1 MFRCRYNTIHDPLYS
16 PAKIVISLQVLM
28 GLDVQQLVQIPD
40 VHISRGRPE
49 LRILLNAQIKIGT
62 MNKSPGRSLRLL
74 AIFCCLGLQRAFLI
88 PALAQSTVVKG
99 QVIDAESGERL
110 PNANVMVKG
119 TRLGA
124 ATNVE
129 GYFVIHAAPDT
140 GIVLIVRYVGYQQ
153 QEVLLDSERAKEAI
167 LVRLKQSSVLLGEV
181 LVQGEQSTFIRA
193 EGQASLTTLSP
204 RQLESLPRI
213 GQTDIMRSL
222 QYLPGVSNTNDASSG
237 LYVRGGTPDQNLI
250 LFDGMTV
257 YHVDHFYGF
266 FSAFNPDAVK
276 DIRFYRGGYPAEY
289 GGRLS
294 SVVDITG
301 YSGNREHSHFG
312 VGINLLSANGI
323 AEVPLFDKGS
333 VLVAARRSYYDII
346 NSGAY
351 DKLYQFLT
359 GNSRQTV
366 GGGPRAFSGGGP
378 RGNLAVVEQTEP
390 KSDFLDLN
398 AKVTLSVTTD
408 DLLVASFYRSL
419 DSQDQ
424 STDSTTQAIAGFS
437 RGFTRPPTTDILD
450 QGNAGASVKWFRRWS
465 DEFFSNTLLAFARYT
480 SDYTFATG
488 GLRTQSQNRLNS
500 SESNSIEDVT
510 LNSDHQ
516 WSPVANHRFS
526 FGLQA
531 VRSSASYGLSASTP
545 FNENPSNVL
554 VRTQNQTQLSL
565 YGQDAW
571 SMTPVFQIT
580 PGLRLTQYSGTQQL
594 YLEPRLGLRYTLTET
609 ISLKAA
615 SGRYHQFCNRIVNEN
630 LSQGS
635 RDFWLLS
642 DSELEPA
649 TSTDYVLGGS
659 YETPD
664 FLFDL
669 ELYHKTAQN
678 IVEFSQ
684 RFRRGTDESY
694 SFFKGSSQSNG
705 MEVLLQK
712 KAGMFNGWIS
722 YTLSKTENTFPELNS
737 GKAFPA
743 LQDQRHEVKTVA
755 TLNFAEDW
763 LFSAIFV
770 FATGKPYS
778 SPVSQYTLTL
788 LDGSTYQYTHVGDK
802 NAYRLPNYQRVD
814 VSLAYQGTMANR
826 TWKIGVS
833 AFNLLNHKNVA
844 YYQYD
849 LTTTPMTIR
858 EITGLSFTPTIFVQ
872 LDIN

>member
-1 MFRCRYNTIHDPLYS
+1 M
-16 PAKIVISLQVLM
+16 
-28 GLDVQQLVQIPD
+28 
-40 VHISRGRPE
+40 
-49 LRILLNAQIKIGT
+49 RI
-62 MNKSPGRSLRLL
+62 R
-74 AIFCCLGLQRAFLI
+74 AILFWFGLQLALLI
-88 PALAQSTVVKG
+88 PALAQHTIIRG

-119 TRLGA
+119 TRLGGS
-124 ATNVE
+124 TNLE

-140 GIVLIVRYVGYQQ
+140 GVVLSVRHVGYQPQ
-153 QEVLLDSERAKEAI
+153 DVALDLERAKLSI
-167 LVRLKQSSVLLGEV
+167 LIRLKQSSVLLGEV
-181 LVQGEQSTFIRA
+181 LVQGEQSTFIRT
-193 EGQASLTTLSP
+193 EEQVSLTTLSP

-257 YHVDHFYGF
+257 YHVDHFFGF

-294 SVVDITG
+294 SIVDITG
-301 YSGNREHSHFG
+301 YSGNREQSHVG
-312 VGINLLSANGI
+312 VGINLLSANAI
-323 AEVPLFDKGS
+323 VEVPVFESGS

-351 DKLYQFLT
+351 DKLYKFLT
-359 GNSRQTV
+359 GRSRPSTGG
-366 GGGPRAFSGGGP
+366 GGGPRAFSGGGS

-398 AKVTLSVTTD
+398 AKVTYNLTAN

-424 STDSTTQAIAGFS
+424 STDSATQAVQGFS
-437 RGFTRPPTTDILD
+437 RAFTRPPTTDLLD

-465 DEFFSNTLLAFARYT
+465 DEFFSNTLLAFARYN

-488 GLRTQSQNRLNS
+488 GLLTQSQNRMNS
-500 SESNSIEDVT
+500 SETNSVEDLT
-510 LNSDHQ
+510 LNTDHQ
-516 WSPVANHRFS
+516 WTPKADHRLS
-526 FGLQA
+526 IGLQA
-531 VRSSASYGLSASTP
+531 VRSTASYDLSASTP
-545 FNENPSNVL
+545 FNENQSRVL
-554 VRTQNQTQLSL
+554 GRDQRATQLSF
-565 YGQDAW
+565 YAQDAW
-571 SMTPVFQIT
+571 DITALLQVT
-580 PGLRLTQYSGTQQL
+580 PGLRLTHYSGTRQFF
-594 YLEPRLGLRYTLTET
+594 LEPRLGLRYALTEA

-642 DSELEPA
+642 DNELEPA
-649 TSTDYVLGGS
+649 YSTDVVAGVS
-659 YETPD
+659 YENPE

-669 ELYHKTAQN
+669 EFYHKTAQN

-684 RFRRGTDESY
+684 RFRRGANESY
-694 SFFKGSSQSNG
+694 SFYKGSSQSNG
-705 MEVLLQK
+705 MELLLQK
-712 KAGMFNGWIS
+712 KAGIFSGWIS
-722 YTLSKTENTFPELNS
+722 YTLSMTENTFPELN
-737 GKAFPA
+737 GGEAFPA
-743 LQDQRHEVKTVA
+743 LQDQRHEVKTIA
-755 TLNFAEDW
+755 TVNFAEDW
-763 LFSAIFV
+763 LLSGVFV

-814 VSLAYQGTMANR
+814 ISLTYQVKMKNR
-826 TWKIGVS
+826 TWKFGISV
-833 AFNLLNHKNVA
+833 FNLLNHKNIA

-858 EITGLSFTPTIFVQ
+858 EITGLSFTPTVFIQF
-872 LDIN
+872 DIN

>member
-1 MFRCRYNTIHDPLYS
+1 VLFLPDSQN
-16 PAKIVISLQVLM
+16 KIV
-28 GLDVQQLVQIPD
+28 
-40 VHISRGRPE
+40 
-49 LRILLNAQIKIGT
+49 T
-62 MNKSPGRSLRLL
+62 MNSIEDRFLKFL
-74 AIFCCLGLQRAFLI
+74 ARAIGLGLYCALFGT
-88 PALAQSTVVKG
+88 ALAQNTIIKG
-99 QVIDAESGERL
+99 QVVDTESGERL

-124 ATNVE
+124 ATNLE

-140 GIVLIVRYVGYQQ
+140 GLVLIVRYVGYQQ
-153 QEVLLDSERAKEAI
+153 QELVFDTERAKLFI
-167 LVRLKQSSVLLGEV
+167 IIRLRQSSVLLNEV
-181 LVQGEQSTFIRA
+181 IVQGEQSTFIKA

-204 RQLESLPRI
+204 RQLESLPRV

-237 LYVRGGTPDQNLI
+237 LYVRGGTPDQNLV

-312 VGINLLSANGI
+312 IDLNLLSANGI
-323 AEVPLFDKGS
+323 AEMPLFDEGA
-333 VLVAARRSYYDII
+333 VLIAARRSYYDII
-346 NSGAY
+346 NSGMY
-351 DKLYQFLT
+351 DKLYKFLT
-359 GNSRQTV
+359 GSSRQPANN
-366 GGGPRAFSGGGP
+366 GPRAFSGRGP

-398 AKVTLSVTTD
+398 AKVTLSATTD

-424 STDSTTQAIAGFS
+424 STDSTTQAVQGFS
-437 RGFTRPPTTDILD
+437 RGFTLPPTVDILD
-450 QGNAGASVKWFRRWS
+450 QGNAGASLKWFRRWS
-465 DEFFSNTLLAFARYT
+465 DEFFSNTLMAFARYN
-480 SDYTFATG
+480 SNYTYATG

-500 SESNSIEDVT
+500 NESNSIEDLT

-516 WSPVANHRFS
+516 WTPAADHKVS

-554 VRTQNQTQLSL
+554 SRAQNQTQISL
-565 YGQDAW
+565 YAQDVW
-571 SMTPVFQIT
+571 SMTPVLHIT
-580 PGLRLTQYSGTQQL
+580 PGLRLTQYSGTQQF
-594 YLEPRLGLRYTLTET
+594 YLEPRLGLQYTLTESM
-609 ISLKAA
+609 SLKAA
-615 SGRYHQFCNRIVNEN
+615 SGCYHQFCNRIVNEN
-630 LSQGS
+630 LAQGS

-642 DSELEPA
+642 DRDLEPA
-649 TSTDYVLGGS
+649 TSTDYVVGAS
-659 YETPD
+659 YETPA
-664 FLFDL
+664 FLIDA

-684 RFRRGTDESY
+684 RFRRGAGESY
-694 SFFKGSSQSNG
+694 SFFTGSSRSDG
-705 MEVLLQK
+705 LEILLQK
-712 KAGMFNGWIS
+712 KAGIFNGWIS
-722 YTLSKTENTFPELNS
+722 YTLSKTENTFPELNG

-743 LQDQRHEVKTVA
+743 LQDQHHEVKTVA

-763 LFSAIFV
+763 LLSAVFV

-814 VSLAYQGTMANR
+814 VSLAYQGAMASR
-826 TWKIGVS
+826 TWKIGLS